1 MKNKRQREI
10 LALIQEYSIDTQE
23 ELTAQLSRKGFSCT
37 QATVSRDIREL
48 KLVKVADERG
58 GYKYAVSTSN
68 DGEKRQGVK
77 YNSILSETV
86 LGVQYAGNMVVIK
99 TFDGMAMAACA
110 AIDAMKW
117 EGVLGTIAGDD
128 TIFLVAKE
136 EEIAKSITDRI
147 SIIIDRR
154 S

>member
-10 LALIQEYSIDTQE
+10 LALLSEYPIDTQE
-23 ELTAQLSRKGFSCT
+23 ELTAQLQRKGFSCT

-58 GYKYAVSTSN
+58 GYRYAQTPEA
-68 DGEKRQGVK
+68 EKRQGVK
-77 YNSILSETV
+77 YSSILEETV
-86 LGVQYAGNMVVIK
+86 ISARYAGNMVVVK

-117 EGVLGTIAGDD
+117 EGILGSIAGDD
-128 TIFLVAKE
+128 TIFLVMETE
-136 EEIAKSITDRI
+136 EFARAIGERI
-147 SIIIDRR
+147 GRIIVRKG
-154 S
+154 